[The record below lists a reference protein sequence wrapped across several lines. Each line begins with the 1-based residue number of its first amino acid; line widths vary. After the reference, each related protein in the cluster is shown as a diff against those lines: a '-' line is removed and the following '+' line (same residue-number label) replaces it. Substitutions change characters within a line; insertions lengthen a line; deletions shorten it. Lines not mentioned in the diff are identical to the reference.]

1 MEEPYDY
8 DAEALQGERSNLL
21 AVGNNAST
29 KSYADLT
36 QNKVQLGRA
45 LDAGLHHSDSNA
57 IAAALH
63 IPAHPQGAQYALS
76 ELDQFDKMI
85 NWMLITY
92 FGCLGVGWGLLLFDW
107 VWNKAHKLH
116 SQVQLQLRAHSGSFS
131 LNSGE
136 CISTSTLL
144 VHPFFSGKLAVAR
157 CIKSVCIVNGC
168 L

>member
-116 SQVQLQLRAHSGSFS
+116 SQEPWVNDAVVIGGASAVLSPIIQWGHTILQSKPQV
-131 LNSGE
+131 LNN
-136 CISTSTLL
+136 
-144 VHPFFSGKLAVAR
+144 LAY
-157 CIKSVCIVNGC
+157 
-168 L
+168 